1 MNHEDTG
8 QPPANPSRRTFLKRS
23 GVVLLPYAAPVIAS
37 MAIHVEQ
44 AEATHKGVPHG
55 NLMGMRMSQ
64 MKMGKP

>member
-1 MNHEDTG
+1 MNQEDMS

-37 MAIHVEQ
+37 MVIHVEQ
-44 AEATHKGVPHG
+44 AEATHKRVPHG
-55 NLMGMRMSQ
+55 NSMGMQKSR